1 MAKEEVQPPVSDK
14 PQGRVRDLP
23 GCIKYILLLLLI
35 LLLIAEIAAGEFGD
49 LSAGFNR
56 ISGAGGLAWLILI
69 IKLILI
75 AGLIVL
81 IRVQRSLKCEITD
94 PKGCAPAEID
104 TALGKLIIRVKGTAS
119 GAVFGSYTLE
129 VQKSGMPASIPVIYP
144 GGGTSGTTPVVNGEL
159 GKLDVTGKE
168 PDGYDIV
175 LTVNPIGAGT
185 PKTCTSTFEWL
196 RAPVVIDE
204 IGEVTA
210 YVEGPHPDDPSELL
224 KLVKLSPTPAD
235 PETSVGGSISVDGSA
250 DLWGCGRQMI
260 EYVLQRQDAPFGTNP
275 PQQDDAG
282 PWTDIKPALPFSN
295 TDPNYPRWYYCWP
308 VNRPNFVLN
317 GDLTREWKDHNC
329 LLSLFPTPT
338 YHTVRRTMKSKWDTS
353 SLNGRYTVRL
363 RVRHDVLG
371 GGGPVEELYDAIT
384 VWLDNRPIKVQL
396 KGLAITGGLD
406 LEDCEEV
413 KLSQFLGTTLDI
425 KGIAWDPLILDSVAA
440 TEKPNDN
447 FDYYTV
453 SFAKDSDVYVTD
465 GIVIPDNTLRVPNVL
480 PTLPPPPGDIGV
492 LATWDIVSALDAGPA
507 PAPSAYVPPPYPKL
521 YRTEHCAYIIH
532 LYARDKTRIND
543 MGDIHDGEDYWP
555 LCIINDLPGDLPFPA
570 P

>member
-1 MAKEEVQPPVSDK
+1 MAEREVQPPVSDK
-14 PQGRVRDLP
+14 PQRRVRDLP
-23 GCIKYILLLLLI
+23 GCIKYVLLLLII
-35 LLLIAEIAAGEFGD
+35 LLLIAEIAAGEFSD
-49 LSAGFNR
+49 LSAKFDR
-56 ISGAGGLAWLILI
+56 IGGAGGLAWLILI

-81 IRVQRSLKCEITD
+81 IRVQISLKCEITD
-94 PKGCAPAEID
+94 PKGCAPVETD
-104 TALGKLIIRVKGTAS
+104 VTLDKQVIRVEGTAG

-144 GGGTSGTTPVVNGEL
+144 GGGASGTTPVVNGEL
-159 GKLDVTGKE
+159 GKLDVTGLE
-168 PDGYDIV
+168 PDVYDVV
-175 LTVNPIGAGT
+175 LTVNPVGAGT

-204 IGEVTA
+204 IGEVPT

-235 PETSVGGSISVDGSA
+235 PEASVGGSISVDGSA
-250 DLWGCGRQMI
+250 DFWGCGREMI
-260 EYVLQRQDAPFGTNP
+260 EYVLQYQVAPFGTNP
-275 PQQDDAG
+275 PQQDDPG
-282 PWTDIKPALPFSN
+282 PWMDIKPALPFSN

-308 VNRPNFVLN
+308 MNRPNFVLN
-317 GDLTREWKDHNC
+317 GKLTREWKDRNC

-338 YHTVRRTMKSKWDTS
+338 YHPVRKTVKSPWDTT

-363 RVRHDVLG
+363 RLRHDVLG
-371 GGGPVEELYDAIT
+371 GGGPVEELYDAAT
-384 VWLDNRPIKVQL
+384 VWLDNREIRVQL
-396 KGLAITGGLD
+396 KGLAITGGAD

-413 KLSQFLGTTLDI
+413 RLSQFLGTTLDI
-425 KGIAWDPLILDSVAA
+425 KGTAWDPLILDTVPA
-440 TEKPNDN
+440 TEIPNDN

-453 SFAKDSDVYVTD
+453 SFAKDSATYVTD
-465 GIVIPDNTLRVPNVL
+465 GIVIPDNTLRVPNIL
-480 PTLPPPPGDIGV
+480 PALPAPPGDVGV

-507 PAPSAYVPPPYPKL
+507 PSPGAYVPPPYPKL
-521 YRTEHCAYIIH
+521 YRKEHCAYIIH

-543 MGDIHDGEDYWP
+543 MGDIHDGEDDWP
-555 LCIINDLPGDLPFPA
+555 LCIINDLPDTLPFPV